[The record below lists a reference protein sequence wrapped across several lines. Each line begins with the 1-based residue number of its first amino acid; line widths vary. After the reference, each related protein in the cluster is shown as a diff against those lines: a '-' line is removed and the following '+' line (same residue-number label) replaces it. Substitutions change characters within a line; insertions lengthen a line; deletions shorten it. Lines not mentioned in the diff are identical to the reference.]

1 MTLVDLY
8 AASVRTGTKPVTL
21 RSWLHRGELNRHGY
35 DDRGRVLVDLDEAI
49 ALTEQKATAASA

>member
-21 RSWLHRGELNRHGY
+21 RTWVHRGELTRHGY
-35 DDRGRVLVDLDEAI
+35 DDRRRVLVDLDEAI
-49 ALTEQKATAASA
+49 ALAEAKATVVAA